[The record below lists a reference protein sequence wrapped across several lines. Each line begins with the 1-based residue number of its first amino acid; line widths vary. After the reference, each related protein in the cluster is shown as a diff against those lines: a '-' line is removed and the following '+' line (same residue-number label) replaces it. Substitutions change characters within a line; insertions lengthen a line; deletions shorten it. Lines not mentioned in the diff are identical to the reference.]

1 MTKLKYTPEIR
12 ERAVQLLIESEKD
25 YPSNWAAITA
35 IAPKIGCTPETLRAW
50 HQKHLDQQNPIK
62 VQQISDQEKMKQM
75 EREIKELKRAN
86 EILRKAAGFFRP
98 GGARPPTQIMVDF
111 IHNNKDRYGVDA
123 ICRILPI
130 AASTYYRTLDLAD
143 EKHRFARE
151 HRAKRDLHDLHHA
164 EEIKRIWKESSGR
177 YGVRKVW
184 QQLKRDGYVIAR
196 CTVARLMQKLGI
208 QGVWRGKNKQTT
220 RNRDDQ
226 KRADDLVKRNFN
238 ADRPDQLWVSDFTYI
253 QTNSGCFYT
262 AFIIDVFSRAIV
274 GWKVSTR
281 MNTDM
286 VLDALEQALHDR
298 GMPKNVIHH
307 SDRGVQ
313 YLSIRYTN
321 RLEDANLRASVD
333 TTGDSYDNALA
344 ETVNGLYKTEVIEY
358 LKADWQGLA
367 DVQLAT
373 LNWVDWFNKK
383 RVHSAL
389 GYVSPFEFEAM
400 YYDKIN
406 PLGQVA

>member
-1 MTKLKYTPEIR
+1 
-12 ERAVQLLIESEKD
+12 
-25 YPSNWAAITA
+25 
-35 IAPKIGCTPETLRAW
+35 
-50 HQKHLDQQNPIK
+50 
-62 VQQISDQEKMKQM
+62 
-75 EREIKELKRAN
+75 
-86 EILRKAAGFFRP
+86 
-98 GGARPPTQIMVDF
+98 MVDF
-111 IHNNKDRYGVDA
+111 IHNNKDLYGVDA

-130 AASTYYRTLDLAD
+130 AASTYYRTLDLCD
-143 EKHRFARE
+143 EKHCFARE

-184 QQLKRDGYVIAR
+184 QKLKREGYIIAR
-196 CTVARLMQKLGI
+196 CTVARLMKNLGI

-220 RNRDDQ
+220 RSRDDQ
-226 KRADDLVKRNFN
+226 KRAPDLVKRNFR
-238 ADRPDQLWVSDFTYI
+238 ADQPNHLWVADFTYI
-253 QTNSGCFYT
+253 QTNSGWVYT

-286 VLDALEQALHDR
+286 VLDAFEQALHDR

-321 RLEDANLRASVD
+321 RLEAANLRASVG

-389 GYVSPFEFEAM
+389 CYVSPFEFEAM